1 MSLRPNITSLILTGT
16 ELAVRGESDPDHPA
30 TAIHAV
36 VVQNTAAG
44 AARAHAFGIADRAG
58 IGWRATVD
66 GTDFV
71 KGPAE
76 AMGVEIRIRPF
87 EVTTWVQLLP
97 IT

>member
-1 MSLRPNITSLILTGT
+1 MAVRPNIQSLTLDGAD
-16 ELAVRGESDPDHPA
+16 LLVRGETDDEHPA

-58 IGWRATVD
+58 SGWRATLD
-66 GTDFV
+66 GKDFV

-87 EVTTWVQLLP
+87 QVTSWVQTVP
-97 IT
+97 IV